1 MSLAKYILK
10 RAGCDL
16 SPSPPAQHHRNT
28 VECAM
33 ARTGPTRSHNRAP
46 CQIARARYLAAS
58 AKRRTEYAR
67 EHDALFG
74 VRAVRKNGLFAA
86 RPRIEGRELC
96 LGEFAKP
103 ERAGIAS
110 RLYLLWHQR
119 GFKEIP
125 TGKACGYVDYA
136 RYAPDS

>member
-1 MSLAKYILK
+1 MTLANDILK
-10 RAGCDL
+10 RAQRDL
-16 SPSPPAQHHRNT
+16 SPDPPRQHHRNA
-28 VECAM
+28 VERAM
-33 ARTGPTRSHNRAP
+33 ARTGPTRSHNRAAQ
-46 CQIARARYLAAS
+46 QIARARHQAAS

-67 EHDALFG
+67 KHDALFG
-74 VRAVRKNGLFAA
+74 VRAVSKNGLFAA
-86 RPRIEGRELC
+86 RPRFDGRELC

-136 RYAPDS
+136 RYTQDT